1 MSVKSY
7 FQNLF
12 FRLCSWLILSMTMNI
27 SVDQPQC
34 GEGILKAS
42 LVDLGYLKTGY
53 TVGTARVVKVY

>member
-1 MSVKSY
+1 
-7 FQNLF
+7 
-12 FRLCSWLILSMTMNI
+12 MTMNI

-42 LVDLGYLKTGY
+42 IVDLGYLKTGY